1 MTSPSHWRPRLQ
13 IAALALFFEIA
24 HLAWEALHGGIRV
37 HHLMQRA
44 DLPALHNAWGLL
56 VLPLL
61 AGWAVTRVQRRGAI
75 RAQWI
80 AGFAAALVLGGA
92 LSVSFYWGSESFT
105 SSIFFSTVA
114 LAVVLP
120 GYRAECLLGWVLG
133 MAWAFGALL
142 PTFIGT
148 GIVALSAGV
157 HWVAWQVLKRFW
169 PKRRSA
175 SSAK

>member
-1 MTSPSHWRPRLQ
+1 MTTSFHWRPRLQ
-13 IAALALFFEIA
+13 FAALALLFEIA
-24 HLAWEALHGGIRV
+24 QLTWEAQHGGIRV
-37 HHLMQRA
+37 HHLMHRA
-44 DLPALHNAWGLL
+44 DLPGLHNAWGLL

-61 AGWAVTRVQRRGAI
+61 AGWAVMRVQRRGAS
-75 RAQWI
+75 RVQWLT
-80 AGFAAALVLGGA
+80 GFAAALVLGGA
-92 LSVSFYWGSESFT
+92 LSLGFHWGAESFT
-105 SSIFFSTVA
+105 AAVFFITVA
-114 LAVVLP
+114 LALGLP

-133 MAWAFGALL
+133 MAWTFGALL

-157 HWVAWQVLKRFW
+157 HWVAWQVLNRFW

>member
-1 MTSPSHWRPRLQ
+1 MTTSSQWRPRLQ
-13 IAALALFFEIA
+13 IAALALLFEIA
-24 HLAWEALHGGIRV
+24 HLAWEAQHGGIRV

-44 DLPALHNAWGLL
+44 DLPGLHNAWGLL

-61 AGWAVTRVQRRGAI
+61 AGWAVARVQRHGAS
-75 RAQWI
+75 RVQWI
-80 AGFAAALVLGGA
+80 AGFSAALVLGGA
-92 LSVSFYWGSESFT
+92 LSLGFRWGAESFT
-105 SSIFFSTVA
+105 AAIFFTTVTLA
-114 LAVVLP
+114 LVLP
-120 GYRAECLLGWVLG
+120 GDRAECLLGWVLG
-133 MAWAFGALL
+133 MVWAFGALL

-157 HWVAWQVLKRFW
+157 HWLAWQVLKRFR